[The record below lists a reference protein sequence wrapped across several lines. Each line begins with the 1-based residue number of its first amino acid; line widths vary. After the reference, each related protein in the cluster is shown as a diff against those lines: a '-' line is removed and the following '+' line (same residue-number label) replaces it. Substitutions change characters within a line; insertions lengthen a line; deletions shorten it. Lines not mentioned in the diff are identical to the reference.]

1 MLELWGA
8 GKNLSKGNHG
18 NRGWDACRKHQCF
31 HCEGCIEI
39 QRFVSQDYESQFD
52 ASDQRCSEVRTETF
66 SLQLAQSQLSEKT
79 GREREK
85 PQQGRDVPVFTAAL
99 VLR

>member
-18 NRGWDACRKHQCF
+18 NRGWDACF
-31 HCEGCIEI
+31 HCEGRSEI

-79 GREREK
+79 GREWEK
-85 PQQGRDVPVFTAAL
+85 PQQGRDAPVFTAAL